1 MDAPHTQ
8 QESPHEERIMLRHY
22 VEALAEPRR
31 SVVKLAFFEDL
42 THQQISDRLGLP
54 LGTVKSHVRRG
65 LLVLRAQLKE
75 SGHDAS

>member
-1 MDAPHTQ
+1 
-8 QESPHEERIMLRHY
+8 MLRHY